1 MRTFIV
7 FCSLL
12 ASSLLSVG
20 QTTRNMWV
28 GETFTCDATSAVMG
42 LTSDMNWSVSGGY
55 YSQSGSGFYR
65 NIQVTQYFSGTMTV
79 TCSWKYR
86 LYSGDQWRT
95 QSRSWY
101 FTCQNNPLILSP
113 SNMELSVGER
123 AYVSFGH
130 QYTNSYS
137 SYARPYVQSS
147 NSNVVEVDAN
157 TGEIYAVG
165 PGTTY
170 VTAYSQLSGDAPYCK
185 ITVKKVDPT
194 SVSIPSSM
202 TAYVGESSKISATL
216 RPSNAQTTFTWY
228 SSNSSV
234 ASVSS
239 GSVTGKSEGTA
250 TVYVTTANGLRSN
263 DCAVTV
269 KYRVPTGVSVSKST
283 LYLPIG
289 HSEQLTSAV
298 TPSNAKYTLTWS
310 SDNPNVASVSSDGRI
325 TAKKQGTARIKV
337 ATDNG
342 YSATCTVTVPPM
354 PSKLILPSKVALQYG
369 KSRTLKCTAEPADAY
384 LALQWSSSNT
394 DVATVSQK
402 GEVTARGAGEAII
415 IAKAEGG
422 LEAKCQVVVEEPKH
436 CFIVWTKDGGRVDYL
451 MKDHPVVTNEGDNLV
466 LTTRN
471 IRVEY
476 PKTDVRK
483 YTFEDQTTD
492 PYPTMIEMASALTL
506 PYRQTLQMEY
516 TLLPAEFDIET
527 RLTWQSS
534 APHIVS
540 VDQTGRLLARCN
552 GEAVITATASNGASA
567 SCLVAVTDVQIYLVV
582 WTRDGDKVLYS
593 LNEQPSIKYDGEGNF
608 VVRTS
613 RVEVVY
619 PVVDVRMFTLA
630 DTDNPRPDEPMS
642 IPDVSSDSG
651 FRFSDEA
658 VSFSSLPQGSLV
670 RIYSTSGMLIGSV
683 KADES
688 GSASINL
695 SDLTQG
701 VYIIKTENIT
711 HKIIKK

>member
-1 MRTFIV
+1 
-7 FCSLL
+7 
-12 ASSLLSVG
+12 
-20 QTTRNMWV
+20 
-28 GETFTCDATSAVMG
+28 
-42 LTSDMNWSVSGGY
+42 
-55 YSQSGSGFYR
+55 
-65 NIQVTQYFSGTMTV
+65 
-79 TCSWKYR
+79 
-86 LYSGDQWRT
+86 
-95 QSRSWY
+95 
-101 FTCQNNPLILSP
+101 
-113 SNMELSVGER
+113 MELSVGER

-170 VTAYSQLSGDAPYCK
+170 VTAYSKLSGDAPYCK

-289 HSEQLTSAV
+289 HSEQLISAV

-310 SDNPNVASVSSDGRI
+310 SDNPTVASVSSDGRI
-325 TAKKQGTARIKV
+325 TAKKQGTANIKV
-337 ATDNG
+337 VTDNG
-342 YSATCTVTVPPM
+342 YSATSTVTVPPM

-415 IAKAEGG
+415 TAKAEGG

-436 CFIVWTKDGGRVDYL
+436 CFIVWTKDGARVDFL

-492 PYPTMIEMASALTL
+492 PYPTKIEMASALTL
-506 PYRQTLQMEY
+506 PYKQTLQMEY
-516 TLLPAEFDIET
+516 TLQPAEFDIET
-527 RLTWQSS
+527 RLMWQSS

-582 WTRDGDKVLYS
+582 WTRDGGKVLYP
-593 LNEQPSIKYDGEGNF
+593 LNEQPSIKHDGEGNY

-613 RVEVVY
+613 RVEVEY
-619 PVVDVRMFTLA
+619 PVADVRMFTLA

-642 IPDVSSDSG
+642 IPDVSSDNG

-670 RIYSTSGMLIGSV
+670 RIYSTSGVLIGSV